1 MLATLPSTGRL
12 GGAVLGDLTWPAK
25 HEVIGVPVS
34 ATDYAEAVE
43 LLTAA
48 ARQHRPAIATALAVH
63 GTVEAAHDPALLAQ
77 VASFDLVL
85 PDGQPVRWALNPLFR
100 RKLRDRVYGP
110 ELMLRLC
117 ARAAAEGIGV
127 YLYGSTGSTV
137 GRLREALERRFPE
150 LRVVGC
156 EPSLFRP
163 LTAEEDQALVERI
176 ASSGAGFVFIGLG
189 CPLQERFAFAHRR
202 SIRAAQICV
211 GAAFD
216 FHAGTK
222 RQAPRWMQDRGLEW
236 LFRLGQEPRRLA
248 RRYLVTNSAFL
259 WRLSCQFLGRR

>member
-1 MLATLPSTGRL
+1 MLATVPPTGRL
-12 GGAVLGDLTWPAK
+12 GSATLGSPIWPAK

-34 ATDYAEAVE
+34 TTDYAEAVE

-48 ARQHRPAIATALAVH
+48 ARQHRPTIATALAVH
-63 GTVEAAHDPALLAQ
+63 GTVEASHDPALLAQ
-77 VASFDLVL
+77 IASFDLVL
-85 PDGQPVRWALNPLFR
+85 PDGQPVRWALNLLFH

-110 ELMLRLC
+110 ELMLHLC
-117 ARAAAEGIGV
+117 NRAAAEGIGV
-127 YLYGSTGSTV
+127 YLYGSTTSTAS
-137 GRLREALERRFPE
+137 RLRQSLQCSLPT
-150 LRVVGC
+150 LRIVGC
-156 EPSLFRP
+156 EASLFRP
-163 LTAEEDQALVERI
+163 LTAEEDRALVGRI
-176 ASSGAGFVFIGLG
+176 AASGAGFVFIGLG
-189 CPLQERFAFAHRR
+189 CPLQERFAFAHRH
-202 SIRAAQICV
+202 SIHAAQICV

-216 FHAGTK
+216 FHAGNK